1 MKVPSL
7 REETLPL
14 EESSRFSVYH
24 PMGALAGLA
33 IAMIRLLSLLALSA
47 ALQPL
52 SLLLETEK
60 TAFVL
65 ADSEG
70 WGPVREREK

>member
-1 MKVPSL
+1 M
-7 REETLPL
+7 EEIST
-14 EESSRFSVYH
+14 FIVYH

-33 IAMIRLLSLLALSA
+33 IAMTRLLPSLALSVA
-47 ALQPL
+47 FQPL
-52 SLLLETEK
+52 LLPPEMEK

-70 WGPVREREK
+70 WGPVK